1 VENFFVEEG
10 PSARPPV
17 SARPLGPSR
26 RAERPPG
33 PKAPAFP
40 AEIAFLALYGG
51 LPHVLMAAS
60 EAARRCGVPGDEALL
75 GEGLMHDEV
84 FYALLA
90 KHVKAPFYRG
100 ETAVAADVD
109 AARAIAS
116 GIAPLAPN
124 EHGLSYLLAP
134 RAQSLSLLLEAA
146 KARRFPVKVAIASPR
161 RFGACVRAAAA
172 RRIAEASAFA
182 LKEGDR
188 SLSAHKAFSGRQIAV
203 CGLLAMSTVA
213 LSYLNPAWLTA
224 MGSTALWA
232 CFSASIG
239 LRAIATA
246 ASRFKARAPALSLE
260 RLPIYSI
267 VVPLSREVAIID
279 RLIRALDAIAYP
291 RAKLD
296 IKIIVEADDVET
308 MSELARRRLPARY
321 DVIVAA
327 PGAPRT
333 KPRALNVALPFLR
346 GRYAVVYDAEDS
358 PAPSQLRLAA
368 ARFEAEPGL
377 GCLQAR
383 LVVDNVEDSW
393 LTRVFAIEYSALFDV
408 INPGLAAIGAP
419 IALGGSSNHFRT
431 QVLRRVGGWDAW
443 NVTEDADLGLR
454 LARFG
459 VRVAAL
465 DSDTYEEQP
474 ATFRRWFNQR
484 RRWHKGWIQTA
495 LVVSRSPIRLTRELG
510 PIRALCAGALI
521 GGAILG
527 GLFGPPLTLW
537 TLWRVVFGDFLNP
550 HTFWDAMSV
559 GMTGSVLIPGVAVV
573 LASAVLGLRA
583 RRLHR
588 LGWALAL
595 LPVYY
600 CLICAAA
607 WLSLIDFSRR
617 PFHWSKTEHGLART
631 SQYARRRA
639 APAVDD

>member
-1 VENFFVEEG
+1 VENFFVEG
-10 PSARPPV
+10 DPGARPPV
-17 SARPLGPSR
+17 LTRLLGSARR
-26 RAERPPG
+26 VERLPG
-33 PKAPAFP
+33 PKAPAYA

-51 LPHVLMAAS
+51 LPNVLMAAS
-60 EAARRCGVPGDEALL
+60 ETARRCGVLGDEALL
-75 GEGLMHDEV
+75 GEGLMHDEA

-90 KHVKAPFYRG
+90 KHVKAPFYHG
-100 ETAVAADVD
+100 EIAVAADVD
-109 AARAIAS
+109 PARAIAS
-116 GIAPLAPN
+116 GIAPLAAN
-124 EHGLSYLLAP
+124 ERGLSYLLAP
-134 RAQSLSLLLEAA
+134 RAHSLALLLDAA
-146 KARRFPVKVAIASPR
+146 RARRFPVKIAIASPR
-161 RFGACVRAAAA
+161 RFGASVRAAAA
-172 RRIAEASAFA
+172 RRIAETSAFA

-188 SLSAHKAFSGRQIAV
+188 TLSAHGALSGRQIAV
-203 CGLLAMSTVA
+203 GGLLTFAAVA
-213 LSYLNPAWLTA
+213 LWSLKPAWLTA
-224 MGSTALWA
+224 AGSAGLWA
-232 CFSASIG
+232 CFFASIG
-239 LRAIATA
+239 LRAVAIA
-246 ASRFKARAPALSLE
+246 ASRFEAPAPSVSLE

-267 VVPLSREVAIID
+267 VVPLSREAAIVD
-279 RLIRALDAIAYP
+279 RLICALDAIAYP

-296 IKIIVEADDVET
+296 IKIVVEADDIET
-308 MSELARRRLPARY
+308 LSELARRRLPARY

-346 GRYAVVYDAEDS
+346 GQYVVVYDAEDC

-368 ARFEAEPGL
+368 ARFAREPDV

-393 LTRVFAIEYSALFDV
+393 LTRLFAIEYSALFDV

-419 IALGGSSNHFRT
+419 IALGGAANHFRT
-431 QVLRRVGGWDAW
+431 EVLRRVGGWDAW

-484 RRWHKGWIQTA
+484 RRWHKGWLQTT
-495 LVVSRSPIRLTRELG
+495 LVHSRSPARLTRELG

-537 TLWRVVFGDFLNP
+537 TIWRVAFGDFLAP
-550 HTFWDAMSV
+550 HTFWDAMGVLMTVSV
-559 GMTGSVLIPGVAVV
+559 ILPGAAVV
-573 LASAVLGLRA
+573 LTPAVLGLRG

-588 LGWALAL
+588 LGWSLAL

-600 CLICAAA
+600 CLVCMAA

-631 SQYARRRA
+631 SAYARRRT
-639 APAVDD
+639 APVVDD

>member
-1 VENFFVEEG
+1 
-10 PSARPPV
+10 V
-17 SARPLGPSR
+17 SWR
-26 RAERPPG
+26 
-33 PKAPAFP
+33 
-40 AEIAFLALYGG
+40 
-51 LPHVLMAAS
+51 
-60 EAARRCGVPGDEALL
+60 
-75 GEGLMHDEV
+75 
-84 FYALLA
+84 
-90 KHVKAPFYRG
+90 
-100 ETAVAADVD
+100 AVAC
-109 AARAIAS
+109 R
-116 GIAPLAPN
+116 
-124 EHGLSYLLAP
+124 
-134 RAQSLSLLLEAA
+134 
-146 KARRFPVKVAIASPR
+146 
-161 RFGACVRAAAA
+161 
-172 RRIAEASAFA
+172 
-182 LKEGDR
+182 
-188 SLSAHKAFSGRQIAV
+188 
-203 CGLLAMSTVA
+203 
-213 LSYLNPAWLTA
+213 
-224 MGSTALWA
+224 
-232 CFSASIG
+232 
-239 LRAIATA
+239 
-246 ASRFKARAPALSLE
+246 
-260 RLPIYSI
+260 
-267 VVPLSREVAIID
+267 
-279 RLIRALDAIAYP
+279 
-291 RAKLD
+291 
-296 IKIIVEADDVET
+296 
-308 MSELARRRLPARY
+308 RY

-368 ARFEAEPGL
+368 ARFEAEPGV

-393 LTRVFAIEYSALFDV
+393 LTRMFAIEYSALFDV

-474 ATFRRWFNQR
+474 VTFRRWFNQR
-484 RRWHKGWIQTA
+484 RRWHKGWLQTA
-495 LVVSRSPIRLTRELG
+495 LVHSRSPIRLTRELE
-510 PIRALCAGALI
+510 PIRALSAGALI

-537 TLWRVVFGDFLNP
+537 TIWRVMFGDLLNP
-550 HTFWDAMSV
+550 HTFWDAMSA
-559 GMTGSVLIPGVAVV
+559 GMTGSVLLPGVAVV

-583 RRLHR
+583 RQLHR

-600 CLICAAA
+600 CLICVAA

-617 PFHWSKTEHGLART
+617 PYHWSKTEHGLART

-639 APAVDD
+639 APVVDD